1 MINKLKILDFL
12 FLLATRPAEAYGRVE
27 GIADSRLERF
37 WVRPQKYRS
46 SPIESVHEGLRETLG
61 VSLDEFLNESA
72 LARIEDCV
80 RKSLENLPDHSPF
93 PISLNG
99 DFSLA
104 RLSYA
109 ACRALRPRQVVETGV
124 CYGVTTAFLLQA
136 LRENGA
142 GTLHSIDL
150 PPLGRKAHDF
160 VGTLVPYDLR
170 ARWVLHRG
178 TSRILLPRVLKQVG
192 IVDFFI
198 HDSLHT
204 CRNIRRELAS
214 VTPYLSGPALVLS
227 DDIDGNPAF
236 REWVDRV
243 LPPFWTVLDQ
253 PSKSSLLGVAA
264 FPSAR
269 TGPAEKTMSSFSGSI

>member
-1 MINKLKILDFL
+1 LINKLKILDFL
-12 FLLATRPAEAYGRVE
+12 SLLATHPSEAYGRLE
-27 GIADSRLERF
+27 GIADSRLERL
-37 WVRPQKYRS
+37 WVKPQRYRS
-46 SPIESVHEGLRETLG
+46 SSIDSIHKGLQETLG
-61 VSLDEFLNESA
+61 ISLDEFLNEPA

-80 RKSLENLPDHSPF
+80 RKRLENLPDDSPF
-93 PISLNG
+93 PMTLNG

-136 LRENGA
+136 LQGNGT

-160 VGTLVPYDLR
+160 VGTLVPIDLR

-178 TSRILLPRVLKQVG
+178 TSRILLPRILKQIG
-192 IVDFFI
+192 AVDFFI

-204 CRNIRRELAS
+204 CRNIRRELAI

-243 LPPFWTVLDQ
+243 RPPFWTVLEQ
-253 PSKSSLLGVAA
+253 ASKSSLLGVAA
-264 FPSAR
+264 FPSVR
-269 TGPAEKTMSSFSGSI
+269 TGPTEDTASSLSGSS